1 MDNLILE
8 IKELNHAYGESDL
21 TIKDLNFNI
30 SIGERVSIL
39 GPSGCGKSTLL
50 RLIAGLEKPNSGE
63 IIKKAEVMTSH
74 EIFIPPE
81 KRNVGLVVQEK
92 ALFPHLTI
100 YENVCFGIRG
110 NKDKNKIV
118 SDLLELLKID
128 SLTNK
133 HPHEISGGEQQR
145 VALARSLAPTPDLL
159 MLDEPFSALDE
170 ELRKTLYKEVSEVF
184 SEKNSSILLVTHD
197 PYEAEVMT
205 DKQLRMENGKLI

>member
-8 IKELNHAYGESDL
+8 IKDLNHAYGKSDL
-21 TIKDLNFNI
+21 TIIDLNLNI

-63 IIKKAEVMTSH
+63 IIKKAEVITSDK
-74 EIFIPPE
+74 IFIPPE

-92 ALFPHLTI
+92 ALFPHLSV
-100 YENVCFGIRG
+100 YENISFGIQR

-128 SLTNK
+128 SLKNK
-133 HPHEISGGEQQR
+133 YPHEISGGEQQR
-145 VALARSLAPTPDLL
+145 VALARSLAPNPDLL

-170 ELRKTLYKEVSEVF
+170 ELRKSLYEEVSKVF
-184 SEKNSSILLVTHD
+184 SDRNSSILLVTHD
-197 PYEAEVMT
+197 AHEAEVMT
-205 DKQLRMENGKLI
+205 DKQLRMEKGNLI